1 MRAQKIGAASGIF
14 GDAAP
19 VSSGVIG
26 SARVLNLGHNA
37 GGIGLES
44 TVVWLIDAH
53 PLLRSGLRAQ
63 LDGKG
68 FEVAAEAGTIDEISR
83 NGSTGPAPNLII
95 LDFAL
100 GSDALSSL
108 KSLQPQ
114 ARTVI
119 FAESAEL
126 SHLADMFSA
135 GADGY
140 LLKSI
145 SPGALIESLKLV
157 TLGEKVFPSML
168 TDFLGAMRSSQ
179 GGHERVRVGDVA
191 LSQRELDIIRR
202 LADGHSNKA
211 IAKELSITEA
221 TVKVHL
227 KTVLRKLGA
236 TNRTQVAIWA
246 VQHGLTNNGSN
257 SNGRNGRHKTP

>member
-1 MRAQKIGAASGIF
+1 MRGAL
-14 GDAAP
+14 
-19 VSSGVIG
+19 VE
-26 SARVLNLGHNA
+26 H
-37 GGIGLES
+37 
-44 TVVWLIDAH
+44 TVVWLVDAH
-53 PLLRSGLRAQ
+53 PLLRSGLRSQ

-68 FEVAAEAGTIDEISR
+68 FQIAAEAATVDEITLSA
-83 NGSTGPAPNLII
+83 SDGPAPNII
-95 LDFAL
+95 IMDFAQ
-100 GSDALSSL
+100 GADAVAVL
-108 KSLQPQ
+108 KSSQPQ
-114 ARTVI
+114 ARTVV

-145 SPGALIESLKLV
+145 TPSALIESLRLV
-157 TLGEKVFPSML
+157 ALGEKVFPSML
-168 TDFLGAMRSSQ
+168 TDFLGAMRANQSGS
-179 GGHERVRVGDVA
+179 ERVRVGDIP
-191 LSQRELDIIRR
+191 LSQREIDIIRR

-257 SNGRNGRHKTP
+257 SAKNGRAKPA

>member
-1 MRAQKIGAASGIF
+1 M
-14 GDAAP
+14 DT
-19 VSSGVIG
+19 
-26 SARVLNLGHNA
+26 
-37 GGIGLES
+37 

-63 LDGKG
+63 LEGRG
-68 FEVAAEAGTIDEISR
+68 FEVAAEACTAAEIGGAVKSER
-83 NGSTGPAPNLII
+83 APDLII
-95 LDFAL
+95 LDFAQ
-100 GSDALSSL
+100 GADALATL
-108 KSLQPQ
+108 KSAQPQ
-114 ARTVI
+114 ARAVV

-126 SHLADMFSA
+126 QHLAEMFSA

-157 TLGEKVFPSML
+157 ALGEKVFPSML
-168 TDFLGAMRSSQ
+168 TDFLGAMRASQ
-179 GGHERVRVGDVA
+179 SGTSERVRVGDVA

-202 LADGHSNKA
+202 LADGHSNKS
-211 IAKELSITEA
+211 IAKGLSITEA

-236 TNRTQVAIWA
+236 ANRTQVAIWA
-246 VQHGLTNNGSN
+246 VQHGLTNGNNGSSPRPGP
-257 SNGRNGRHKTP
+257 SNGRKP

>member
-1 MRAQKIGAASGIF
+1 MRGAL
-14 GDAAP
+14 
-19 VSSGVIG
+19 V
-26 SARVLNLGHNA
+26 
-37 GGIGLES
+37 ES
-44 TVVWLIDAH
+44 TIVWLIDAH

-68 FEVAAEAGTIDEISR
+68 FEVAAEAGTIDEIAR
-83 NGSTGPAPNLII
+83 NGSSGPAPHLII

-100 GSDALSSL
+100 GPDALTSL
-108 KSLQPQ
+108 KSAQPQ

-145 SPGALIESLKLV
+145 SANALIESLKLV

-168 TDFLGAMRSSQ
+168 TDFLGAMRTSQ
-179 GGHERVRVGDVA
+179 GTHERVRVGDVA
-191 LSQRELDIIRR
+191 LSQREIDIIRR

-257 SNGRNGRHKTP
+257 SGGARSGRQKPL

>member
-1 MRAQKIGAASGIF
+1 MRGALVDNTI
-14 GDAAP
+14 
-19 VSSGVIG
+19 
-26 SARVLNLGHNA
+26 
-37 GGIGLES
+37 
-44 TVVWLIDAH
+44 VWLIDAH

-63 LDGKG
+63 LNGNG
-68 FEVAAEAGTIDEISR
+68 FEIAAEAATVGEIT
-83 NGSTGPAPNLII
+83 NGAMNAPSPHLII
-95 LDFAL
+95 MDFAQ
-100 GSDALSSL
+100 GSDAVASL

-114 ARTVI
+114 AHTVV

-126 SHLADMFSA
+126 SHLADMFGA

-145 SPGALIESLKLV
+145 SAGALIESLKLV
-157 TLGEKVFPSML
+157 RLGEKVFPSML
-168 TDFLGAMRSSQ
+168 TDFLGAMRANQTSTN
-179 GGHERVRVGDVA
+179 ERVRVGDVA
-191 LSQRELDIIRR
+191 LSQRELDIIRG
-202 LADGHSNKA
+202 LADGNSNKA

-246 VQHGLTNNGSN
+246 VQHGLTNSANGSAQQ
-257 SNGRNGRHKTP
+257 RNGRHKPA

>member
-1 MRAQKIGAASGIF
+1 MRGALVDNTI
-14 GDAAP
+14 
-19 VSSGVIG
+19 
-26 SARVLNLGHNA
+26 
-37 GGIGLES
+37 
-44 TVVWLIDAH
+44 VWLIDAH

-63 LDGKG
+63 LNGNG
-68 FEVAAEAGTIDEISR
+68 FEVAAEAATVVELT
-83 NGSTGPAPNLII
+83 NGAASAPAPHLII
-95 LDFAL
+95 MDFAQ
-100 GSDALSSL
+100 GSDAVASL

-114 ARTVI
+114 AHTVV

-126 SHLADMFSA
+126 SHLADMFGA

-145 SPGALIESLKLV
+145 SAGALIESLKLV
-157 TLGEKVFPSML
+157 RLGEKVFPSML
-168 TDFLGAMRSSQ
+168 TDFLGAMRANQ
-179 GGHERVRVGDVA
+179 TGTNERVRVGDVA
-191 LSQRELDIIRR
+191 LSQRELDIIRG
-202 LADGHSNKA
+202 LADGNSNKA

-246 VQHGLTNNGSN
+246 VQHGLTNGANGN
-257 SNGRNGRHKTP
+257 HQRNGRQKPA

>member
-1 MRAQKIGAASGIF
+1 MQGAL
-14 GDAAP
+14 
-19 VSSGVIG
+19 V
-26 SARVLNLGHNA
+26 
-37 GGIGLES
+37 ES
-44 TVVWLIDAH
+44 TIVWLVDAH
-53 PLLRSGLRAQ
+53 PLLRSGLRSQ

-68 FEVAAEAGTIDEISR
+68 FQVAAEAATAQEIAL
-83 NGSTGPAPNLII
+83 NGSDGPSPNIII
-95 LDFAL
+95 LDFAQ
-100 GSDALSSL
+100 GPEAVAAL
-108 KSLQPQ
+108 KSAQPQ
-114 ARTVI
+114 ARTVV

-126 SHLADMFSA
+126 AHLADMFSA

-145 SPGALIESLKLV
+145 TPGALIESLRLV
-157 TLGEKVFPSML
+157 ALGEKVFPSML
-168 TDFLGAMRSSQ
+168 TDFLGAMRANQTGTS
-179 GGHERVRVGDVA
+179 ERVRVGDVA
-191 LSQRELDIIRR
+191 LSQREVDIIRR

-211 IAKELSITEA
+211 IAKELTITEA

-257 SNGRNGRHKTP
+257 SVKNGRAKPV

>member
-1 MRAQKIGAASGIF
+1 MRGALVDNTI
-14 GDAAP
+14 
-19 VSSGVIG
+19 
-26 SARVLNLGHNA
+26 
-37 GGIGLES
+37 
-44 TVVWLIDAH
+44 VWLIDAH

-63 LDGKG
+63 LDGNG
-68 FEVAAEAGTIDEISR
+68 FEVAAEAATVGEITDGKA
-83 NGSTGPAPNLII
+83 NAPVPHLII
-95 LDFAL
+95 MDFAQ
-100 GSDALSSL
+100 GSDALASL

-114 ARTVI
+114 ARTVV

-126 SHLADMFSA
+126 SHLADMFGA

-145 SPGALIESLKLV
+145 SASALIESLKLV
-157 TLGEKVFPSML
+157 RLGEKVFPSML
-168 TDFLGAMRSSQ
+168 TDFLGAMRANQ
-179 GGHERVRVGDVA
+179 TGTNERVRVGDVA
-191 LSQRELDIIRR
+191 LSQRELDIIRG
-202 LADGHSNKA
+202 LADGNSNKA

-246 VQHGLTNNGSN
+246 VQHGLTNGANGSH
-257 SNGRNGRHKTP
+257 RNGRQKPA

>member
-1 MRAQKIGAASGIF
+1 MGMVGISFRDESVSAVERNRSVNAMRGALVETTI
-14 GDAAP
+14 
-19 VSSGVIG
+19 
-26 SARVLNLGHNA
+26 
-37 GGIGLES
+37 
-44 TVVWLIDAH
+44 VWLIDAH
-53 PLLRSGLRAQ
+53 PLLRSGLRSQ
-63 LDGKG
+63 LEGKG
-68 FEVAAEAGTIDEISR
+68 FEVSAEAGTIEEITR
-83 NGSTGPAPNLII
+83 NGANGPAPHVVIV
-95 LDFAL
+95 DFCL
-100 GSDALSSL
+100 GSDALVVL
-108 KSLQPQ
+108 KTAQPQ
-114 ARTVI
+114 ARMVV

-145 SPGALIESLKLV
+145 SPSALIESLRLV

-168 TDFLGAMRSSQ
+168 TDFLGAMRASQ
-179 GGHERVRVGDVA
+179 GSNERVRVGDVP

-211 IAKELSITEA
+211 IAKELAITEA

-236 TNRTQVAIWA
+236 ANRTQVAIWA

-257 SNGRNGRHKTP
+257 SASARNGRLKPA

>member
-1 MRAQKIGAASGIF
+1 MNVSERLATDGKLRQKISSTTRGAL
-14 GDAAP
+14 
-19 VSSGVIG
+19 VESS
-26 SARVLNLGHNA
+26 
-37 GGIGLES
+37 
-44 TVVWLIDAH
+44 VVWLVDAH
-53 PLLRSGLRAQ
+53 PLLRSGLRSQ

-68 FEVAAEAGTIDEISR
+68 FHIAAEAATVAEITH
-83 NGSTGPAPNLII
+83 NGSDGPSPNIII
-95 LDFAL
+95 LDFAQ
-100 GSDALSSL
+100 GAEAVAAL
-108 KSLQPQ
+108 KSTQPQ

-126 SHLADMFSA
+126 THLADMFSA

-145 SPGALIESLKLV
+145 APNALIESLRLV
-157 TLGEKVFPSML
+157 VLGEKVFPSVL
-168 TDFLGAMRSSQ
+168 TDFLGAMRANQSGAS
-179 GGHERVRVGDVA
+179 ERLRVGDVA
-191 LSQRELDIIRR
+191 LSQRELDIIRG

-246 VQHGLTNNGSN
+246 VQHGLTNSNHNGAA
-257 SNGRNGRHKTP
+257 RNGRAKPA

>member
-1 MRAQKIGAASGIF
+1 MRGALV
-14 GDAAP
+14 DNT
-19 VSSGVIG
+19 VI
-26 SARVLNLGHNA
+26 
-37 GGIGLES
+37 
-44 TVVWLIDAH
+44 WLIDAH
-53 PLLRSGLRAQ
+53 PLLRSGLRSQ

-68 FEVAAEAGTIDEISR
+68 FHIAAEAATVDEISQ
-83 NGSTGPAPNLII
+83 NGTDGPSPNIII
-95 LDFAL
+95 LDFLQGAEAVAAL
-100 GSDALSSL
+100 KIA
-108 KSLQPQ
+108 QPQ
-114 ARTVI
+114 ARTVV

-126 SHLADMFSA
+126 AHLADMFSA

-145 SPGALIESLKLV
+145 TPSALIESLRLV
-157 TLGEKVFPSML
+157 ALGEKVFPSML
-168 TDFLGAMRSSQ
+168 TDFLGTMRTNQS
-179 GGHERVRVGDVA
+179 GTNERVRVGDVA

-211 IAKELSITEA
+211 IAKELAITEA

-246 VQHGLTNNGSN
+246 VQHGLANVGNGVG
-257 SNGRNGRHKTP
+257 NGIRNGRAKPA

>member
-1 MRAQKIGAASGIF
+1 MRGALV
-14 GDAAP
+14 DNT
-19 VSSGVIG
+19 VI
-26 SARVLNLGHNA
+26 
-37 GGIGLES
+37 
-44 TVVWLIDAH
+44 WLIDAH

-68 FEVAAEAGTIDEISR
+68 FEIAAEASNVSEITQ
-83 NGSTGPAPNLII
+83 NGSAGPQPQII
-95 LDFAL
+95 IMDFAQ
-100 GSDALSSL
+100 GTEAVTAL
-108 KSLQPQ
+108 KSAQPQ

-126 SHLADMFSA
+126 AYLADMFSA

-145 SPGALIESLKLV
+145 TPSALIESLRLV
-157 TLGEKVFPSML
+157 ALGEKVFPSML
-168 TDFLGAMRSSQ
+168 TDFLGAMRSNQTSTS
-179 GGHERVRVGDVA
+179 ERVRVGDVA

-202 LADGHSNKA
+202 LADGNSNKA
-211 IAKELSITEA
+211 IAKELAITEA

-246 VQHGLTNNGSN
+246 VQHGLANVGNGTM
-257 SNGRNGRHKTP
+257 RNGRAKPA

>member
-1 MRAQKIGAASGIF
+1 MRGAL
-14 GDAAP
+14 
-19 VSSGVIG
+19 V
-26 SARVLNLGHNA
+26 
-37 GGIGLES
+37 ES
-44 TVVWLIDAH
+44 TVVWLVDAH
-53 PLLRSGLRAQ
+53 PLLRSGLRSQ

-68 FEVAAEAGTIDEISR
+68 FEVAAEAATVEEITR
-83 NGSTGPAPNLII
+83 NGTNGRAPDLII
-95 LDFAL
+95 MDFAQ
-100 GSDALSSL
+100 GTDAVAVL
-108 KSLQPQ
+108 KAAQPQ
-114 ARTVI
+114 ARTIV

-126 SHLADMFSA
+126 AHLADMFSA

-145 SPGALIESLKLV
+145 TPSALIESLRLV
-157 TLGEKVFPSML
+157 ALGEKVFPSML
-168 TDFLGAMRSSQ
+168 TDFLGAMRANQTGTS
-179 GGHERVRVGDVA
+179 ERVRVGDVA

-246 VQHGLTNNGSN
+246 VQHGITNSANGARNGSSPLK
-257 SNGRNGRHKTP
+257 SNR

>member
-1 MRAQKIGAASGIF
+1 MQGTLV
-14 GDAAP
+14 D
-19 VSSGVIG
+19 
-26 SARVLNLGHNA
+26 
-37 GGIGLES
+37 S
-44 TVVWLIDAH
+44 TIVWLIDAH

-68 FEVAAEAGTIDEISR
+68 FEVTAEAATVNELTLKGAGD
-83 NGSTGPAPNLII
+83 GPAPHLII
-95 LDFAL
+95 MDFAQ
-100 GSDALSSL
+100 GSDAIVSL

-114 ARTVI
+114 AHTVV
-119 FAESAEL
+119 FAESAEI
-126 SHLADMFSA
+126 SHLADMFGA

-145 SPGALIESLKLV
+145 SAPALIESLKLV
-157 TLGEKVFPSML
+157 ALGEKVFPSTI
-168 TDFLGAMRSSQ
+168 TDFLGAMRASQ
-179 GGHERVRVGDVA
+179 GTATNEKLRIGDVA
-191 LSQRELDIIRR
+191 LSQRELEIIRG

-246 VQHGLTNNGSN
+246 VQHGLTNGNG
-257 SNGRNGRHKTP
+257 GQRPVRAKA